1 MLVSM
6 TGFGLSKC
14 EFLGKTIR
22 VEIKSLNA
30 RNTEIRTKI
39 PNNYR
44 DRELD
49 LRKKVMDALQRG
61 KIDVTLSL
69 DGFSDNDVAYINAEA
84 FRKYY
89 NELNSLKIELGID
102 NGDILQSILRIPQV
116 IGQNEE
122 LASEEEWQVVDRAI
136 DEALQNIQ
144 IFRNDEGKVLK
155 DDLMERVITIENNLK
170 SIDPYESERL
180 VRIKERLKKN
190 MDEFAVNQNVDH
202 NRYEQEI
209 LYYLEKLDI
218 NEEKVRLKQHC
229 TYFIEELNSSE
240 LQKGRKLSFIAQEI
254 GREIN
259 TIGAKANDSNI
270 QQIVVM
276 MKDDLEKIKEQLA
289 NIL

>member
-1 MLVSM
+1 MVSM

-14 EFLGKTIR
+14 EFQGKNIR

-39 PNNYR
+39 PNSYR

-49 LRKKVMDALQRG
+49 LRKRIIDALQRG
-61 KIDVTLSL
+61 KIDVTITL
-69 DGFSDNDVAYINAEA
+69 DGFADADVAYINADA
-84 FRKYY
+84 FKKYY
-89 NELNSLKIELGID
+89 KELNALKEELNIV

-116 IGQNEE
+116 IGQNDE
-122 LASEEEWQVVDRAI
+122 LASDEEWQTVDKAI
-136 DEALQNIQ
+136 DEALENIQ
-144 IFRNDEGKVLK
+144 KFRSDEGNVLK
-155 DDLMERVITIENNLK
+155 NDLAERIEAIENNLK
-170 SIDPYESERL
+170 SIDPFESDRM
-180 VRIKERLKKN
+180 VRVKERLKKN
-190 MDEFAVNQNVDH
+190 MDEFTVNQNVDH

-229 TYFIEELNSSE
+229 VYFNQELESNE
-240 LQKGRKLSFIAQEI
+240 IQKGRKLSFIAQEI

-270 QQIVVM
+270 QQIVVT
-276 MKDDLEKIKEQLA
+276 MKDELEKVKEQLA

>member
-6 TGFGLSKC
+6 TGFGHSKC
-14 EFLGKTIR
+14 EYQGKNIR

-30 RNTEIRTKI
+30 RNTEIRSKI
-39 PNNYR
+39 PSNYR

-49 LRKKVMDALQRG
+49 LRKKVLDALQRG
-61 KIDVTLSL
+61 KIDITITL
-69 DGFSDNDVAYINAEA
+69 DGFSDNDAVFINPEA
-84 FRKYY
+84 FKKYY
-89 NELNSLKIELGID
+89 NELNKLKTELGIV

-122 LASEEEWQVVDRAI
+122 LAGDDEWNIVNDAI
-136 DEALQNIQ
+136 DEALENIQ

-155 DDLMERVITIENNLK
+155 NDLLDRILAIENHLK
-170 SIDPYESERL
+170 SIDTFEADRL
-180 VRIKERLKKN
+180 VRVKERLKKN

-209 LYYLEKLDI
+209 LYYLEKLDL

-229 TYFIEELNSSE
+229 SYFIEELNCDE
-240 LQKGRKLSFIAQEI
+240 IQKGRKLSFIAQEV

-270 QQIVVM
+270 QQIVVA
-276 MKDDLEKIKEQLA
+276 MKDELEKVKEQLA